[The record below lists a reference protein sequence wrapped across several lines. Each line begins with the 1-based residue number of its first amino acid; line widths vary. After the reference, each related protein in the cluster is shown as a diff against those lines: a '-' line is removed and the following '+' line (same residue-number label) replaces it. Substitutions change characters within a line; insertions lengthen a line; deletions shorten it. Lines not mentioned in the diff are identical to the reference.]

1 MCVTFDRFLCV
12 WRRISAV
19 GSVRLPQGDI
29 APKHC
34 DVTSAGCRRHIDC
47 VYSRDDSLLYDDDES
62 KSSRLSKH
70 DVNKFTKT
78 YFVTVECLFSVSD
91 DDRARRVRYETNRYE
106 QWPHMYMVPG
116 GLPWGQYVV

>member
-1 MCVTFDRFLCV
+1 MCVTFDRFLMCV
-12 WRRISAV
+12 LRRTSVV
-19 GSVRLPQGDI
+19 GSVRLPQGGI

-34 DVTSAGCRRHIDC
+34 DVTSAECRHIDC

-91 DDRARRVRYETNRYE
+91 DDQA
-106 QWPHMYMVPG
+106 
-116 GLPWGQYVV
+116 